1 MEKVAGLKEEIKGK
15 ILRKPELVQHGHDRR
30 TGRLA
35 KKAREQVSNEPH
47 VDCRPILTSPL
58 LQADAQ
64 DPPNTA
70 GT

>member
-35 KKAREQVSNEPH
+35 KKAREQVSTNEPH

-64 DPPNTA
+64 APNTA